1 MYYKY
6 KNEEGGKEKYE
17 EILRMAEVH
26 SQYLAE
32 KQEVKVKDLLRFVI
46 DFQMNKME
54 GKLVCLSEYKNNV
67 EVEMKNIEG
76 IRKNVAAT
84 LLHGVAMKDWV

>member
-1 MYYKY
+1 
-6 KNEEGGKEKYE
+6 
-17 EILRMAEVH
+17 MAEVH